1 MAMPAVLAAL
11 VRATASA
18 AASSLQGSGQFLRQ
32 LRNLLPDQ
40 VPFPSLP
47 LLQAHQF
54 VSQIERRQDRDAGRI
69 GRIHVLGHLA
79 HLAVHEIGQ
88 TLKVPAVVA
97 AAYAVHPAKD
107 LYFRAASGH
116 GFHVRGPP
124 AKPSS
129 KYRDASGWAEAGL
142 YHSFVTPQ
150 VRAKRVVSRI
160 AGLPLPP
167 FRPLGEAAAPPVAS
181 RGTPAG
187 RVRSPTPPPSGLGP
201 RPQGGREARAIQ
213 PGHYPAPATRDPG
226 GL

>member
-1 MAMPAVLAAL
+1 MLVLQSWYPP
-11 VRATASA
+11 RTAQGMQHSVSYESSWPCLPSSPPWYAYA

-40 VPFPSLP
+40 DPFPFLP

-97 AAYAVHPAKD
+97 AAHAVHRAKD

-124 AKPSS
+124 AKPSN
-129 KYRDASGWAEAGL
+129 KYRDASGLAEAGL

-167 FRPLGEAAAPPVAS
+167 FLPLGEGQIQRAAAWDCGP
-181 RGTPAG
+181 
-187 RVRSPTPPPSGLGP
+187 SPKG
-201 RPQGGREARAIQ
+201 
-213 PGHYPAPATRDPG
+213 
-226 GL
+226 